1 MDYSIEVAG
10 VNSLLIRFSDRADPQ
25 LITVI
30 GRCCE
35 LIKQYLNNCLID
47 VVPSYTT
54 IMVTYDLL
62 RGEDEMV
69 RNALELAVSQL
80 DSNSVLSSQAR
91 RETVLLPVCYD
102 DRFAPDLT
110 LLSDTL
116 ALDRDEIIRLHSER
130 VYQVFAVGF
139 SPGFGY
145 LGELD
150 PKLRVPRFST
160 PRTSVPAGSVA
171 IAELNTAVYPQS
183 TPGGWWLIG
192 RCPIPMFDKLR
203 ADPCLFQVGDQVQ
216 FQPITVDEFH
226 CLKGE

>member
-35 LIKQYLNNCLID
+35 LIKQHLNNCLID

-62 RGEDEMV
+62 KGEDEMV

-102 DRFAPDLT
+102 DRFAPDLM

-130 VYQVFAVGF
+130 VYKVFAVGF

-150 PKLRVPRFST
+150 PKLRVPRLST

-203 ADPCLFQVGDQVQ
+203 ADPCLFKVGDEVQ
-216 FQPITVDEFH
+216 FQPITADEFH

>member
-1 MDYSIEVAG
+1 MDYRIEVAG

-35 LIKQYLNNCLID
+35 LIKQQLGNSLID
-47 VVPSYTT
+47 LVPSYTT

-62 RGEDEMV
+62 KGGDQVV
-69 RNALELAVSQL
+69 RNALELVVEQL
-80 DSNSVLSSQAR
+80 ESDSALSSQVK
-91 RETVLLPVCYD
+91 REKVVLPVCYD
-102 DRFAPDLT
+102 DQFGSDLQ

-116 ALDRDEIIRLHSER
+116 ALDCDEIIRLHSER

-150 PKLRVPRFST
+150 PVLRVPRLST

-171 IAELNTAVYPQS
+171 IAELNTAVYPQA

-192 RCPIPMFDKLR
+192 RCPIPMFDKSR
-203 ADPCLFQVGDQVQ
+203 ADPCLFEVGDQVQ
-216 FQPITVDEFH
+216 FQPITMDEFH
-226 CLKGE
+226 CLKGA